1 ANPPLGEEEQ
11 QTIVEVIQRA
21 EKLDLTEQERVGKL
35 VDRLENMRRS
45 ALGRG
50 ANQCL
55 LCGDTFGMLGPQ
67 KVRCVDCKRW
77 ACQQCAIDQ
86 CAHKSPGA
94 SKDHQLCMIC
104 AETREIW
111 KKSGAWFFKGLPKYI
126 LPDES
131 RFKRSRSVR
140 ASRRRREQ
148 DSSSDEERQVYS
160 WGRMR
165 RNSCTESTHDAPE
178 QLDHS
183 TGTNNV
189 HINDL
194 QLAKE
199 LEPLRNYMG
208 SMNLAAEP
216 RSCEDFSSDRGEAE
230 SAETSRPQ
238 SMASRSISDW
248 NWTDTKSMDGQLS
261 PSTASLKSAAES
273 DRKPPMDTSMGI
285 IELSLNYDQAMGI
298 LHCTV
303 YRAKNLI
310 PMDIAG

>member
-165 RNSCTESTHDAPE
+165 RNSCTESTHGSVSTKM
-178 QLDHS
+178 LLHS
-183 TGTNNV
+183 LAALIKAVFCFQTLPSNWIIPQGPTTFTYGVFSNS
-189 HINDL
+189 NDL

-261 PSTASLKSAAES
+261 PSTASLKVSKRS
-273 DRKPPMDTSMGI
+273 DWWGFCPD
-285 IELSLNYDQAMGI
+285 
-298 LHCTV
+298 
-303 YRAKNLI
+303 
-310 PMDIAG
+310 